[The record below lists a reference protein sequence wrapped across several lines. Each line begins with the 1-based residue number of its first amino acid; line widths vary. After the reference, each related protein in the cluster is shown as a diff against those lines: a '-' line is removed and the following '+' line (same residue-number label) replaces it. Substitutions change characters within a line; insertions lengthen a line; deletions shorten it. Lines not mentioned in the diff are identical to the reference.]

1 VWKNKSSVSTRLSEV
16 KIKDIQSLCGFKT
29 TNKQNLL
36 PSASARLLYGDKK
49 CAVQVLLDSGSPET
63 FLTTALVND
72 LKTKPYR
79 SPATM
84 TIKVLG
90 GQEQRKKMNRVKF
103 KLAPFNSSNDHHAVS
118 ING

>member
-1 VWKNKSSVSTRLSEV
+1 VWKNKSSVSTHLSEV
-16 KIKDIQSLCGFKT
+16 KTKDIQSLCGFKT

-36 PSASARLLYGDKK
+36 PSASARLLYGDKE
-49 CAVQVLLDSGSPET
+49 CAVQVLLDSRAPES
-63 FLTTALVND
+63 FLTTALND
-72 LKTKPYR
+72 LKIKLYR